1 MWNDLLVFM
10 VSDRVDP
17 GNGNPLCMMVC
28 RPTPADHHWSQKPEW
43 GFTPDGDPVYLEGML
58 KPGVTAESVALEMFA
73 DVFGEWQ
80 ARGCRIF
87 SKAEFL
93 EKYLPFIPG
102 ALATVLASEKP
113 WTSHIHW
120 HQQIYLKY
128 NTEK

>member
-1 MWNDLLVFM
+1 M

-28 RPTPADHHWSQKPEW
+28 CPTPADHHWSQRSDW
-43 GFTPDGDPVYLEGML
+43 SFTADGDPIYLEGML

-73 DVFGEWQ
+73 DVFGEWH

-87 SKAEFL
+87 SKTEFL

-102 ALATVLASEKP
+102 ALATVIASESEWP
-113 WTSHIHW
+113 SPIYW
-120 HQQIYLKY
+120 HQQLYLKY
-128 NTEK
+128 SILTDYSR